1 MSGWPGDS
9 PGPRLSQQ
17 PGRLTLSQHI
27 LWRPLS
33 PQGSPW
39 DVNLEARIV
48 LEGGGLLEGS
58 GFSSRPCFSSHKTS
72 CTSLPRASVS
82 PPEQ

>member
-1 MSGWPGDS
+1 MRVEVAARRTFTVSRGSFIAVHGLSSDGLW
-9 PGPRLSQQ
+9 GPEDAGFSQQ

-48 LEGGGLLEGS
+48 LEGGGLLEGLS
-58 GFSSRPCFSSHKTS
+58 
-72 CTSLPRASVS
+72 
-82 PPEQ
+82 